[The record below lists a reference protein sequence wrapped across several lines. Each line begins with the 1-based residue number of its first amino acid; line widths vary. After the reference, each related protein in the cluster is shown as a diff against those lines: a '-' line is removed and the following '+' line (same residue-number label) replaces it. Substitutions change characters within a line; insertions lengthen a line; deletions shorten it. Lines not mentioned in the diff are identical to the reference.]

1 MGLMQ
6 YTTSVAPAQPRH
18 PRSLVKVCIAP
29 AQPRHPR
36 SLVKMIL
43 VTVMIAG
50 FVCCACTLN
59 QRSSGS
65 GHVFDDSPQARAMFR
80 KADRDQNEYL
90 TYGEFQNVFRSY
102 DNNTDGLVTSAEF
115 LEHWQDEM
123 NGTVTQGLHVF
134 TILDVDKDFILE
146 ITAEIPHIYH
156 WFDFNSD
163 WKVTEGEFVVQWVK
177 IST

>member
-1 MGLMQ
+1 
-6 YTTSVAPAQPRH
+6 
-18 PRSLVKVCIAP
+18 
-29 AQPRHPR
+29 
-36 SLVKMIL
+36 MI
-43 VTVMIAG
+43 TG

-65 GHVFDDSPQARAMFR
+65 GHVFDDSPLARAMFR

-134 TILDVDKDFILE
+134 TILDVDKDFILD
-146 ITAEIPHIYH
+146 ITAKIRHIYH
-156 WFDFNSD
+156 WFVFNCKGIVYVFDALSY
-163 WKVTEGEFVVQWVK
+163 KEKSHELQGVK
-177 IST
+177 SILF